1 MRVLRAL
8 VSGLALRPG
17 RRARGRL
24 LTEALRLRGAGDP
37 AAAASILEPALA
49 EQPGDVEALLLLADI
64 RRELGANAEAQRIA
78 RRVIEDQPECADAWA
93 LLGTALR
100 AAGEL
105 RQAAE
110 AYLRAISLA
119 PENMALRIE
128 LAVAL
133 LELNQSN
140 DAISLLQFV
149 LNREPDSVEAHAN
162 MGIALQRRHRP
173 SEALPHFA
181 RAAAGDPRN
190 VLLQNNYALAL
201 REAER
206 LDEAEQVLRAAYAR
220 EPAHPTTRSNLG
232 MVLVDLG
239 RTAEARALLEPL
251 VASAPEFIEARCTL
265 ARALQDLGDADAA
278 LAHIEHALAQ
288 APDNP
293 NTRMMRAFEILCRG
307 DFARGWDDYA
317 ARLAT
322 QEAPFGGF
330 PFPEWQGEP
339 FTGKAVL
346 VYAEQGIGDEI
357 MFANCFDD
365 LIREAARTVIECDP
379 RLLALFGRSFPGATV
394 VPRRL
399 KSGIPVVAEAG
410 AIDVQLPAGSLPV
423 RYRSSWQ
430 SFPRHHGYL
439 QPDAVKVAAYKARVA
454 GLPGRLRIGL
464 SWRGGLARTR
474 RALRS
479 VEPRALAPLIGQDDI
494 QIVCLQHA
502 ASVAD
507 LEALR
512 AIGDDRVHHWPEALT
527 DADETA
533 ALMAALDC
541 TVTVCN
547 YLVHLGG
554 ALGLDVRVMVPAS
567 PEWRYLRQGSEMPWY
582 PSVRLT
588 RQRIGDEWGAVVRE
602 IASGL

>member
-1 MRVLRAL
+1 MKVLRAL

-24 LTEALRLRGAGDP
+24 LTEALRLREAGAV
-37 AAAASILEPALA
+37 AAAASMLEPALA
-49 EQPGDVEALLLLADI
+49 ERPGDVEALLLLADI
-64 RRELGANAEAQRIA
+64 RRELGASAEAQQIA
-78 RRVIEDQPECADAWA
+78 RRVIGEQPDCADAWA
-93 LLGTALR
+93 VLGAALR

-105 RQAAE
+105 RQAAD
-110 AYLRAISLA
+110 AYLRAISIA

-149 LNREPDSVEAHAN
+149 LNREPDSMEAHGN
-162 MGIALQRRHRP
+162 IGIALQRRHRP
-173 SEALPHFA
+173 VEALPHFA

-206 LDEAEQVLRAAYAR
+206 LDEAEQVLQAAYAR
-220 EPAHPTTRSNLG
+220 EPAHPTTRSNLA

-251 VASAPEFIEARCTL
+251 IASAPEFIEARCTL

-278 LAHIEHALAQ
+278 LSHIEHALAQ
-288 APDNP
+288 APDNA
-293 NTRMMRAFEILCRG
+293 NTRMMRAFEMLCRA

-317 ARLAT
+317 ARLLT
-322 QEAPFGGF
+322 QEAPYGGF

-339 FTGKAVL
+339 LSGKAVL

-357 MFANCFDD
+357 MFASCFGD
-365 LIREAARTVIECDP
+365 LMNEAARTVIECDP
-379 RLLALFGRSFPGATV
+379 RLHALFVRSFPGAAV
-394 VPRRL
+394 LPRRL
-399 KSGIPVVAEAG
+399 KGEHPSVAEAG
-410 AIDVQLPAGSLPV
+410 SIDVQLPAGSLPR
-423 RYRSSWQ
+423 RYRPNWQ

-439 QPDAVKVAAYKARVA
+439 QPDPAKVAAYKARLA
-454 GLPGRLRIGL
+454 ALPGSCRIGL

-479 VEPRALAPLIGQDDI
+479 VEPRTLAPLIERDGI

-502 ASVAD
+502 ASGAD

-512 AIGDDRVHHWPEALT
+512 AIGGDRVHRWPEALT

-588 RQRIGDEWGAVVRE
+588 RQRFGDEWGAVVRE
-602 IASGL
+602 IAASL